1 MPGPQS
7 CFFRPCATPPADA
20 EAASH
25 KLLVRGGFIRQ
36 VGAGLWTFL
45 PLGWRVHQKVVQI
58 IREEINAIGGQ
69 EMLEPVLTPAELWET
84 SGRIGIPIVFKL
96 KDRAGRDF
104 VLPFSHEETMTFHAR
119 ELQSYKQLPQLWYHF
134 STKERD
140 EPRPRGGLL
149 RVREF
154 IMKDSYS
161 FDRDEAG
168 LDRSFDAHKGAYERI
183 WERCGLEAYYVE
195 AESGIMGGRESSG
208 FMAPAES
215 GENILVRCE
224 NGDYFADYDAARG
237 IPRAPDVPRAAGPAG
252 GGRDAGRGDDRGAGG
267 ASSASTRPRRRRRCR
282 SWSASGWCWRSIRGD
297 DRLSEEKLVTALG
310 EAYRPD
316 DGGRDQG
323 GRSAPAAARSGRS
336 AVTVDVVADE
346 ALREG
351 QFVAGANR
359 DGWHLR
365 GVRRAATTTR
375 SSRTSGRRTP
385 ATRARCAAASCIEQ
399 PAIEL
404 GHIFKLGTFYSVPF
418 GATFLDEDGEEKPLV
433 MGSYGIGPARTMA
446 AIVEQHHDDKGIQ
459 WPASVAPYD
468 VHIVVLPG
476 LEEHARGGRR
486 RARRGRLR
494 RAARRPRCACGGEV
508 RGRRSDR
515 LPGAR
520 DRRAKGGGRRYGG
533 RSRAREGGR
542 QRGERGR
549 ARLDSAR
556 EARLMARKR
565 RFSDDAVR
573 PDDRAADGRRP
584 AHVPLARG
592 EDEALGG
599 LPEPPRARQPSGSVG
614 RRDQDARACARRRG
628 RALPRVPPARD
639 HRPARAHAGPD
650 RQAVPA
656 LQHVAGTIAATG
668 RGAAWLAR

>member
-1 MPGPQS
+1 VIARASKLFLPTL
-7 CFFRPCATPPADA
+7 RDAPADA

-58 IREEINAIGGQ
+58 MREEIDAIGGQ

-84 SGRIGIPIVFKL
+84 SGRIGVPIVFKL
-96 KDRAGRDF
+96 KDRYGRDF

-119 ELQSYKQLPQLWYHF
+119 ELQSYKQLPQVWYHF

-149 RVREF
+149 RLREF

-168 LDRSFDAHKGAYERI
+168 LDRSFDAHKVAYERI

-237 IPRAPDVPRAAGPAG
+237 IPRPPTFPEPLEQPEEVGTPGVGTIDALAEFLGIDPAATSKAMPVMAG
-252 GGRDAGRGDDRGAGG
+252 E
-267 ASSASTRPRRRRRCR
+267 RPVL
-282 SWSASGWCWRSIRGD
+282 ALVRGD

-310 EAYRPD
+310 QAYRPMTD
-316 DGGRDQG
+316 EEIRAIFGAGGG
-323 GRSAPAAARSGRS
+323 SLGPV
-336 AVTVDVVADE
+336 AVTIDIVADE
-346 ALREG
+346 ALRDG
-351 QFVAGANR
+351 QYVAGANR

-365 GVRRAATTTR
+365 GVQA
-375 SSRTSGRRTP
+375 GRDFNPRF
-385 ATRARCAAASCIEQ
+385 ADIRQANEGDACVVCGGKLLEQ

-418 GATFLDEDGEEKPLV
+418 GATFLDENGEEKPIV

-446 AIVEQHHDDKGIQ
+446 AIVEQHHDERGIA
-459 WPASVAPYD
+459 WPRSVAPYN
-468 VHIVVLPG
+468 VHIVALPG
-476 LEEHARGGRR
+476 TESYAEEAAAGLDEAGFDVLLDDRDARAGEKFADADVIGCPFRVTVGRK
-486 RARRGRLR
+486 
-494 RAARRPRCACGGEV
+494 AAEDGTVDFRE
-508 RGRRSDR
+508 
-515 LPGAR
+515 
-520 DRRAKGGGRRYGG
+520 RAKGEDNAV
-533 RSRAREGGR
+533 SV
-542 QRGERGR
+542 GE
-549 ARLDSAR
+549 LVSKLR
-556 EARLMARKR
+556 EALR
-565 RFSDDAVR
+565 
-573 PDDRAADGRRP
+573 
-584 AHVPLARG
+584 
-592 EDEALGG
+592 
-599 LPEPPRARQPSGSVG
+599 
-614 RRDQDARACARRRG
+614 
-628 RALPRVPPARD
+628 
-639 HRPARAHAGPD
+639 
-650 RQAVPA
+650 
-656 LQHVAGTIAATG
+656 
-668 RGAAWLAR
+668 